1 MREDPGFLFSA
12 SCFAWLAVMAV
23 LAASGPL
30 GRSPNLSM
38 ALFLAAFLLSLAM
51 FRLFPEKT
59 GARSAFAM
67 IVGIGVFARFLS
79 VFCAWYATDAP
90 IGFKAVLAAADTA
103 LILGLLAIV
112 VFRDLPP
119 RRLLVYA
126 ANPLPVVFVT
136 GEGRMVVFLAL
147 FLTLAVCCFVKRKEG
162 LGFFAI
168 GLSAVLQPFAA
179 LAIPFVLNSR
189 NWKKSFVVLVPFVLC
204 SALGGFCRGLAIS
217 DFAWSVGNHFND
229 SAPALLRLLFGEA
242 SAMVAAVLFCIWS
255 FAVYLAEHDRVRSLY
270 LMIGGGLL
278 LLPVLLPWRLVLIC
292 PFLVL
297 FPSRAWLYLCAA
309 SALAFPALGVQW
321 QTGVLRD
328 IGWLKCIE
336 FVPFFAL
343 LIYGSFRDG
352 LMERDHSFDRPGS
365 VSVVVPALNEIENIG
380 ACVDSIEK
388 SDPGRAVLREIVVS
402 DGGSSDGTM
411 EEANRLGT
419 VAVRSE
425 KGRGVQ
431 VKKAL
436 EHVSGDVVVV
446 LHADCRLKPGSLGAV
461 VDALAKRPG
470 SPGGAFS
477 MSFEVR
483 TRASRTIAFLN
494 NFRAR
499 FFGIAFGDQAQ
510 FFRMDALSKA
520 GGYPAFKLM
529 EDVELSFRLKTIG
542 SPVFIPSGVRVS
554 NRRWNRDGITGNAVL
569 IVTLFFRYVLAR
581 RFFGIEPGA
590 DEEYYR
596 RYYTPRA

>member
-1 MREDPGFLFSA
+1 MRKNSCLLFSA
-12 SCFAWLAVMAV
+12 SCLAWFAIMAA
-23 LAASGPL
+23 LAAFGPV
-30 GRSPNLSM
+30 GRSPHLSM

-51 FRLFPEKT
+51 FRLFPEKI
-59 GARSAFAM
+59 GARNAFAM
-67 IVGIGVFARFLS
+67 IVGIGVFVRILF
-79 VFCAWYATDAP
+79 VFCARYPTEVP
-90 IGFKAVLAAADTA
+90 VGFKAVLAAADTA
-103 LILGLLAIV
+103 LILALLAIV

-119 RRLLVYA
+119 RRLLLYA
-126 ANPLPVVFVT
+126 ANPIPVVFVC
-136 GEGRMVVFLAL
+136 GEGHMVVFLAL
-147 FLTLAVCCFVKRKEG
+147 LLTLAVWSFEKRKEG
-162 LGFFAI
+162 LGFFMV
-168 GLSAVLQPFAA
+168 GLAAALQPFAA
-179 LAIPFVLNSR
+179 VAIPFVLNSR
-189 NWKKSFVVLVPFVLC
+189 NWKKSFAFLVPFVLC
-204 SALGGFCRGLAIS
+204 PAFGGFCRGLPSS
-217 DFAWSVGNHFND
+217 DFVWRVDMHFND
-229 SAPALLRLLFGEA
+229 SALALLRLFFGDA
-242 SAMVAAVLFCIWS
+242 YATVAAALFCTW
-255 FAVYLAEHDRVRSLY
+255 ALVVYMAEHDRIRSLY

-278 LLPVLLPWRLVLIC
+278 LLPVLQPWHLVLIC

-321 QTGVLRD
+321 QIGVLHD
-328 IGWLKCIE
+328 IGWLKGIE
-336 FVPFFAL
+336 FVPFFTL

-352 LMERDHSFDRPGS
+352 LLERDHSFDRPGS

-380 ACVDSIEK
+380 ACIDSIEK
-388 SDPGRAVLREIVVS
+388 SDPCRTVLREIVVS

-411 EEANRLGT
+411 EEAKRLGA

-431 VKKAL
+431 VKKAI
-436 EHVSGDVVVV
+436 EHVSGDIVVV
-446 LHADCRLKPGSLGAV
+446 LHADCRLKPGTLGAV
-461 VDALAKRPG
+461 VDALAKRSG

-483 TRASRTIAFLN
+483 TPASRMIAFLN

-554 NRRWNRDGITGNAVL
+554 NRRWNRDGITGNAFL
-569 IVTLFFRYVLAR
+569 IVTIFFRYVLAR
-581 RFFGIEPGA
+581 RFFGIEPGD

-596 RYYTPRA
+596 RYYTPTT